1 MDLQTLY
8 GIGVLLAMVGTVIM
22 IIAAV
27 LLFLPRKDKRVKVK
41 GGGIILIGP
50 IPIIFGTDKQSIKT
64 VLLLAIILT
73 SLILALVIILYFLN
87 K

>member
-1 MDLQTLY
+1 
-8 GIGVLLAMVGTVIM
+8 
-22 IIAAV
+22 
-27 LLFLPRKDKRVKVK
+27 LPRKDKRVKVK